1 MKLRNIKRVFYSN
14 SADAPHS
21 ISSDTVRVVLS
32 ALTEIPVQPFPKLE
46 ISEKK
51 EGGQR
56 IYTVKL
62 TLKTT
67 DDTLPSLDRKVFYAL
82 DINDMVWILGSQ
94 TRPYPIVTKSVS
106 MPESAQDNQLNTFQI
121 DYSSILPILYRPAT

>member
-1 MKLRNIKRVFYSN
+1 MKIRNIKRVFYSN
-14 SADAPHS
+14 SADAPHP
-21 ISSDTVRVVLS
+21 ISSDKVRVVLS

-67 DDTLPSLDRKVFYAL
+67 DDTLASLDRKVFYAL

-106 MPESAQDNQLNTFQI
+106 LPESAQDNQLNSFQI
-121 DYSSILPILYRPAT
+121 DYSTILPILYKPAT

>member
-1 MKLRNIKRVFYSN
+1 MKLTNIKRVFYSN

-56 IYTVKL
+56 VYIVKL

-67 DDTLPSLDRKVFYAL
+67 DDTLASLDRKVFYAL

-106 MPESAQDNQLNTFQI
+106 LPESAQDNQLNSFQI
-121 DYSSILPILYRPAT
+121 DYSTILPILYKPAT

>member
-21 ISSDTVRVVLS
+21 ISSDTVSVVLS
-32 ALTEIPVQPFPKLE
+32 ALSEIPVQPFPKLE

-51 EGGQR
+51 EGGQL
-56 IYTVKL
+56 IYTAKL

-67 DDTLPSLDRKVFYAL
+67 DDTLSSLDRKVFYAL
-82 DINDMVWILGSQ
+82 DINGMVWILGSR

-106 MPESAQDNQLNTFQI
+106 LPESAQDNQLNSFQI
-121 DYSSILPILYRPAT
+121 DYTTILPILYKPAT

>member
-1 MKLRNIKRVFYSN
+1 M
-14 SADAPHS
+14 
-21 ISSDTVRVVLS
+21 
-32 ALTEIPVQPFPKLE
+32 
-46 ISEKK
+46 

-62 TLKTT
+62 TFKTT
-67 DDTLPSLDRKVFYAL
+67 DDTLSSLDRKVFYAL

-106 MPESAQDNQLNTFQI
+106 LPESAQDNQLNSFQI
-121 DYSSILPILYRPAT
+121 DYSTILPILYKPAT

>member
-1 MKLRNIKRVFYSN
+1 MKIRNIKRVFYSN

-67 DDTLPSLDRKVFYAL
+67 DDTLSSLDRKVFYAL

-106 MPESAQDNQLNTFQI
+106 LPESSQDNQLNSFQI
-121 DYSSILPILYRPAT
+121 DYSTILPILYKPAT

>member
-56 IYTVKL
+56 VYIVKL

-67 DDTLPSLDRKVFYAL
+67 DDTLASLDRKVFYAL

-106 MPESAQDNQLNTFQI
+106 LPESSQDNQLNSFQI
-121 DYSSILPILYRPAT
+121 DYSTILPILYKAAT

>member
-1 MKLRNIKRVFYSN
+1 MNLRNIKRVFYSN

-106 MPESAQDNQLNTFQI
+106 LPESAQDNQLNSFQI
-121 DYSSILPILYRPAT
+121 DYSSILPILYKPAT

>member
-56 IYTVKL
+56 VYTVKL

-67 DDTLPSLDRKVFYAL
+67 DDTLASLDRKVFYAL

-106 MPESAQDNQLNTFQI
+106 LPESAQDNQLNSFQI
-121 DYSSILPILYRPAT
+121 DYSTILPILYKPAT

>member
-56 IYTVKL
+56 VYTVKL

-67 DDTLPSLDRKVFYAL
+67 DDTLASLDRKVFYAL
-82 DINDMVWILGSQ
+82 DINGMVWILGSR

-106 MPESAQDNQLNTFQI
+106 LPESAQDNQLNSFQI
-121 DYSSILPILYRPAT
+121 DYTTILPILYKPAT

>member
-46 ISEKK
+46 ISEKM

-67 DDTLPSLDRKVFYAL
+67 DDTLSSLDRKVFYAL

-106 MPESAQDNQLNTFQI
+106 LPESAQDNQLNTFQI
-121 DYSSILPILYRPAT
+121 DYSTILPILYKPAT

>member
-32 ALTEIPVQPFPKLE
+32 ALTEIQVQPFPKLE

-62 TLKTT
+62 TFKTT

-82 DINDMVWILGSQ
+82 DINDMVWILGSKN
-94 TRPYPIVTKSVS
+94 RPYPIVTKSVS
-106 MPESAQDNQLNTFQI
+106 LPESAQDNQLNTFQI
-121 DYSSILPILYRPAT
+121 DYSSILPILYKPAT

>member
-46 ISEKK
+46 ISEKM

-67 DDTLPSLDRKVFYAL
+67 DDTLSSLDRKVFYAL

-106 MPESAQDNQLNTFQI
+106 LPESAQDNQLNTFQV

>member
-1 MKLRNIKRVFYSN
+1 MNLRNIKRVFYSN

-32 ALTEIPVQPFPKLE
+32 ALTEIQVQPFPKLE

-56 IYTVKL
+56 VYTVKL

-67 DDTLPSLDRKVFYAL
+67 DDTLSSLDRKVFYAL

-106 MPESAQDNQLNTFQI
+106 LPESAQDNQLNTFQI

>member
-1 MKLRNIKRVFYSN
+1 MNLRNIKRVFYSN

-46 ISEKK
+46 ISEKM

-67 DDTLPSLDRKVFYAL
+67 DDTLSSLDRKVFYAL
-82 DINDMVWILGSQ
+82 DINDMVWILGSKN
-94 TRPYPIVTKSVS
+94 RPYPIVTKSVS
-106 MPESAQDNQLNTFQI
+106 LPESAQDNQLNTFQI

>member
-1 MKLRNIKRVFYSN
+1 MKIRNIKRVFYSN

-67 DDTLPSLDRKVFYAL
+67 DDTLASLDRKVFYAL

-106 MPESAQDNQLNTFQI
+106 LPESSQDNQLNSFQI
-121 DYSSILPILYRPAT
+121 DYSTILPILYKPAT

>member
-1 MKLRNIKRVFYSN
+1 MKIRNIKRVFYSN
-14 SADAPHS
+14 SADAPHQ
-21 ISSDTVRVVLS
+21 ISSDKVRVVLS

-56 IYTVKL
+56 IYTAKL
-62 TLKTT
+62 TFKAA
-67 DDTLPSLDRKVFYAL
+67 DDTLSSLDRKVFYAL

-106 MPESAQDNQLNTFQI
+106 LPESAQDNQLNSFQI
-121 DYSSILPILYRPAT
+121 DYSTILPILYKPAT

>member
-46 ISEKK
+46 ISEKM

-67 DDTLPSLDRKVFYAL
+67 DDTLSSLDRKVFYAL
-82 DINDMVWILGSQ
+82 DINDMVWILGSKS
-94 TRPYPIVTKSVS
+94 RPYPIVTKSVGL
-106 MPESAQDNQLNTFQI
+106 PESAQDNQLNTFQI
-121 DYSSILPILYRPAT
+121 DYSSILPILYKPAT

>member
-67 DDTLPSLDRKVFYAL
+67 DDTLSSLDRKVFYAL
-82 DINDMVWILGSQ
+82 DINDMVWILGSKS
-94 TRPYPIVTKSVS
+94 RPYPIVTKSVS
-106 MPESAQDNQLNTFQI
+106 LPESAQDNQLNTFQI
-121 DYSSILPILYRPAT
+121 DYSSILPILYKPAT

>member
-51 EGGQR
+51 
-56 IYTVKL
+56 
-62 TLKTT
+62 
-67 DDTLPSLDRKVFYAL
+67 
-82 DINDMVWILGSQ
+82 
-94 TRPYPIVTKSVS
+94 
-106 MPESAQDNQLNTFQI
+106 
-121 DYSSILPILYRPAT
+121 

>member
-14 SADAPHS
+14 SADAPHA
-21 ISSDTVRVVLS
+21 ISSDKVRVVLS

-67 DDTLPSLDRKVFYAL
+67 DDTLSSLDRKVFYAL

-94 TRPYPIVTKSVS
+94 TRPYPIVTKSIS
-106 MPESAQDNQLNTFQI
+106 LPESAQDNQLNSFQI
-121 DYSSILPILYRPAT
+121 DYSTILPILYKPAT

>member
-1 MKLRNIKRVFYSN
+1 MKIRNIKRVFYSN
-14 SADAPHS
+14 SADAPHQ
-21 ISSDTVRVVLS
+21 ISSDKVRVVLS

-51 EGGQR
+51 EGRQR
-56 IYTVKL
+56 IYTAKL

-67 DDTLPSLDRKVFYAL
+67 DDTLASLDRKVFYAL

-106 MPESAQDNQLNTFQI
+106 LPESSQDNQLNSFQI
-121 DYSSILPILYRPAT
+121 DYSTILPILYKAAT

>member
-56 IYTVKL
+56 VYTVKL

-106 MPESAQDNQLNTFQI
+106 LPESSQDNQLNSFQI
-121 DYSSILPILYRPAT
+121 DYSTILPILYKPAT

>member
-56 IYTVKL
+56 FYTAKL

-67 DDTLPSLDRKVFYAL
+67 DDTLSSLDRKVFYAL
-82 DINDMVWILGSQ
+82 DINGMVWILGSR

-106 MPESAQDNQLNTFQI
+106 LPESAQDNQLNSFQI
-121 DYSSILPILYRPAT
+121 DYTTILPILYKPAT

>member
-1 MKLRNIKRVFYSN
+1 MKIRNIKRVFYSN

-67 DDTLPSLDRKVFYAL
+67 DDTLASLDRKVFYAL

-106 MPESAQDNQLNTFQI
+106 LPESAQDNQLNTFQI
-121 DYSSILPILYRPAT
+121 DYSTILPIFYKPAT

>member
-1 MKLRNIKRVFYSN
+1 MNLRNIKRVFYSN

-46 ISEKK
+46 ISEKM

-62 TLKTT
+62 TFKTT
-67 DDTLPSLDRKVFYAL
+67 DDTLSSLDRKVFYAL
-82 DINDMVWILGSQ
+82 DINDMVWILGSN

-106 MPESAQDNQLNTFQI
+106 LPESAQDNQLNTFQI
-121 DYSSILPILYRPAT
+121 DYSSILPILYKPAT

>member
-14 SADAPHS
+14 SADAPHQ
-21 ISSDTVRVVLS
+21 ISSDKVRVVLS

-56 IYTVKL
+56 VYTAKL

-67 DDTLPSLDRKVFYAL
+67 DDTLSSLDRKVFYAL
-82 DINDMVWILGSQ
+82 DINGMVWILGSR

-106 MPESAQDNQLNTFQI
+106 LPESAQDNQLNSFQI
-121 DYSSILPILYRPAT
+121 DYTTILPILYKPAT

>member
-1 MKLRNIKRVFYSN
+1 MKIRNIKRVFYSN

-51 EGGQR
+51 EGGQL
-56 IYTVKL
+56 IYTAKL

-67 DDTLPSLDRKVFYAL
+67 DDTLSSLDRKVFYAL

-106 MPESAQDNQLNTFQI
+106 LPESAQDNQLNSFQI
-121 DYSSILPILYRPAT
+121 DYSTILPILYKPAT

>member
-67 DDTLPSLDRKVFYAL
+67 DDTLTALDRKVFYAL
-82 DINDMVWILGSQ
+82 DINDMVWILGSKY
-94 TRPYPIVTKSVS
+94 RPYPIVTKSVS
-106 MPESAQDNQLNTFQI
+106 LPESAQDNQLNTFQI
-121 DYSSILPILYRPAT
+121 DYSSTLPILYKPAT

>member
-46 ISEKK
+46 ISEKM

-67 DDTLPSLDRKVFYAL
+67 DDTLSSLDRKVFYAL
-82 DINDMVWILGSQ
+82 DINDMVWILGSKS
-94 TRPYPIVTKSVS
+94 RPYPIVTKSVS
-106 MPESAQDNQLNTFQI
+106 LPESALDNQLNSFQI
-121 DYSSILPILYRPAT
+121 DYSTILPILYRPAT

>member
-51 EGGQR
+51 EGRQR
-56 IYTVKL
+56 IYTAKL

-67 DDTLPSLDRKVFYAL
+67 DDTLSSLDRKVFYAL

-106 MPESAQDNQLNTFQI
+106 LPESAQDNQLNSFQI
-121 DYSSILPILYRPAT
+121 DYSSILPILYKPAT

>member
-67 DDTLPSLDRKVFYAL
+67 DDTLSSLDHKVFYAL
-82 DINDMVWILGSQ
+82 DINDMVWILGSR

-106 MPESAQDNQLNTFQI
+106 LPESAQDNQLNSFQI
-121 DYSSILPILYRPAT
+121 DYTTILPILYKPAT

>member
-56 IYTVKL
+56 VYIVKL

-67 DDTLPSLDRKVFYAL
+67 DDTLASLDRKVFYAL

-106 MPESAQDNQLNTFQI
+106 LPESAQDNQLNSFQI
-121 DYSSILPILYRPAT
+121 DYSTILPILYKPAT

>member
-14 SADAPHS
+14 SADAPHQ

-32 ALTEIPVQPFPKLE
+32 ALTEITVQPFPKLE

-67 DDTLPSLDRKVFYAL
+67 DDTLTALDRKVFYAL
-82 DINDMVWILGSQ
+82 DINDMVWILGSKN
-94 TRPYPIVTKSVS
+94 RPYPIVTKSVS
-106 MPESAQDNQLNTFQI
+106 LPESAQDNQLNTFQI
-121 DYSSILPILYRPAT
+121 DYSSTLPILYKPAT

>member
-67 DDTLPSLDRKVFYAL
+67 DDTLSSLDRKVFYAL
-82 DINDMVWILGSQ
+82 DINGMVWILGSQ

-106 MPESAQDNQLNTFQI
+106 LPESAQDNQLNSFQI
-121 DYSSILPILYRPAT
+121 DYSTFLPILYKPAT